1 MGISLSCPALV
12 HAHGGPVAQVR
23 VVRQRLQH
31 VGRPDRDVP
40 GEAVV
45 APRDGVEAAAA
56 GSGIPEA
63 KAYLN
68 GVNYSRYLALR
79 CGAVKAVAVVLSVAS
94 GLVVGR
100 EGPLIHVGAVV
111 GGVLRRRR
119 RSRDVERGSPRTADR
134 GHRRVR

>member
-1 MGISLSCPALV
+1 MRRLKLARYGPSGAVTPGGVARVLAASAGLAVASALL
-12 HAHGGPVAQVR
+12 
-23 VVRQRLQH
+23 VV
-31 VGRPDRDVP
+31 
-40 GEAVV
+40 
-45 APRDGVEAAAA
+45 GVEAAAA

-111 GGVLRRRR
+111 CGVVRRRR
-119 RSRDVERGSPRTADR
+119 RSRDVAGGRPRTAS
-134 GHRRVR
+134 HRRVR